1 MLTGLIFTEYESD
14 GITDFVFR
22 MDFLKNK
29 SQPGFPQLDW
39 QFSFRLNLEAVTSLL
54 QKKELEVLG
63 YTGSQ
68 HQEAWYELFV
78 CLLNNSKL
86 LEKKKRQHLK
96 QFWCSLCHSC
106 ICQKSAISVL
116 VFSGMRHSLHSG
128 CYRIWSTLFFGR
140 GAKCCFY
147 VQIHMSI

>member
-1 MLTGLIFTEYESD
+1 MSDSNGTSPSKKKKKTKKKIHALFAMLTGLIFTEYESD

-86 LEKKKRQHLK
+86 LEKKKETTFKTILM
-96 QFWCSLCHSC
+96 L
-106 ICQKSAISVL
+106 
-116 VFSGMRHSLHSG
+116 
-128 CYRIWSTLFFGR
+128 TL
-140 GAKCCFY
+140 
-147 VQIHMSI
+147 S